1 MSFIW
6 NIFRTQYTLN
16 GKIVQSHQDVVR
28 EIQSKKHDMICPE
41 HFLSTF
47 FPSMAIAKCVA
58 GFEGMDANT
67 SYVSVRSDDTAH
79 KIQLE
84 KSEKGVVDFE
94 PFRDG
99 VTAIGY
105 GVTAMGFGVAA
116 MGFGVGFGVAAMGF
130 GVAAMGIGIPTLVQA
145 FARRWTGK
153 VLSSVHCVS
162 FVACFSSKPL
172 PCRALR
178 AVP

>member
-1 MSFIW
+1 M
-6 NIFRTQYTLN
+6 RTQYTLN

-28 EIQSKKHDMICPE
+28 EMQSKKHDMICPK
-41 HFLSTF
+41 HFLSAL

-79 KIQLE
+79 KIHLE

-105 GVTAMGFGVAA
+105 GVGFGVAA
-116 MGFGVGFGVAAMGF
+116 W
-130 GVAAMGIGIPTLVQA
+130 GIGIPTLVRA

-153 VLSSVHCVS
+153 VLSSVHYIS

>member
-1 MSFIW
+1 
-6 NIFRTQYTLN
+6 
-16 GKIVQSHQDVVR
+16 
-28 EIQSKKHDMICPE
+28 
-41 HFLSTF
+41 
-47 FPSMAIAKCVA
+47 MAIAKCVA

-99 VTAIGY
+99 VTA
-105 GVTAMGFGVAA
+105 
-116 MGFGVGFGVAAMGF
+116 MGFGVGFGVAAR
-130 GVAAMGIGIPTLVQA
+130 GIGIPTLVRA

-153 VLSSVHCVS
+153 VLSSVHYVS

-172 PCRALR
+172 RCRALR

>member
-28 EIQSKKHDMICPE
+28 EIQSEKHDMICPE

-99 VTAIGY
+99 VT
-105 GVTAMGFGVAA
+105 
-116 MGFGVGFGVAAMGF
+116 
-130 GVAAMGIGIPTLVQA
+130 GIGIPTLVRA

-153 VLSSVHCVS
+153 VLSSVHYVS

-172 PCRALR
+172 RCRALR

>member
-28 EIQSKKHDMICPE
+28 EIQSEKHDMICPE

-79 KIQLE
+79 KIQLK

-116 MGFGVGFGVAAMGF
+116 MGFGVAAR
-130 GVAAMGIGIPTLVQA
+130 GIGIPTLVRA

-153 VLSSVHCVS
+153 VLSSVHYVS